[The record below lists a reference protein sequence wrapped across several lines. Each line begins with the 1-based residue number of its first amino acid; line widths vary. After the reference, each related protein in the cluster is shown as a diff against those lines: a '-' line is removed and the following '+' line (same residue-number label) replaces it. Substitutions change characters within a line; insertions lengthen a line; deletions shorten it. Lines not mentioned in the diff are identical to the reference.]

1 MKPVYG
7 ITLQG
12 VRALKVEVEV
22 EITGGLFVIGIVG
35 LPDAAVRESRERV
48 RAALRNLDIPVR
60 GRVTVNLAPAD
71 CPKEGAFLDL
81 PIAIGIAQQLGVI
94 SLQSPTLFM
103 GELSLD
109 GRLRKTRGAVPAAF
123 LARDLG
129 MPLFVP
135 RGNAFEVSLVPGVEA
150 YALSTLSQ
158 LFDHLQGEEILL
170 PLEKQRLPSQ
180 KNIPNPDLADIK
192 GQAGAKRAL
201 EIAAAGH
208 HNLLIL

>member
-71 CPKEGAFLDL
+71 
-81 PIAIGIAQQLGVI
+81 
-94 SLQSPTLFM
+94 
-103 GELSLD
+103 
-109 GRLRKTRGAVPAAF
+109 
-123 LARDLG
+123 
-129 MPLFVP
+129 
-135 RGNAFEVSLVPGVEA
+135 
-150 YALSTLSQ
+150 
-158 LFDHLQGEEILL
+158 
-170 PLEKQRLPSQ
+170 
-180 KNIPNPDLADIK
+180 
-192 GQAGAKRAL
+192 
-201 EIAAAGH
+201 
-208 HNLLIL
+208 